1 MCVAVAQWA
10 GAHLATRGLLVRV
23 HAVIVSLGKTLSPH
37 CECGCVFGGGLSDC
51 PGAAVATL
59 VAYHHQAGDRRF
71 PLEAVKQL
79 KKIVAL
85 DDNVGRHLD
94 TNTVRAVCA
103 NPLLPQVFRPVCQR
117 DEAGAVF
124 SNLLATDMNECEI
137 CANPACTG
145 CMY

>member
-1 MCVAVAQWA
+1 EVFLHLFKMRVFVALVLAVCVCS
-10 GAHLATRGLLVRV
+10 GA
-23 HAVIVSLGKTLSPH
+23 LG
-37 CECGCVFGGGLSDC
+37 VWIR
-51 PGAAVATL
+51 
-59 VAYHHQAGDRRF
+59 AGDRRF

>member
-1 MCVAVAQWA
+1 MRVFVALVLAVCVCS
-10 GAHLATRGLLVRV
+10 GA
-23 HAVIVSLGKTLSPH
+23 LG
-37 CECGCVFGGGLSDC
+37 VWIR
-51 PGAAVATL
+51 
-59 VAYHHQAGDRRF
+59 AGDRRL
-71 PLEAVKQL
+71 PLEACEAAQKNRS
-79 KKIVAL
+79 L

-117 DEAGAVF
+117 DEAGAVSQF
-124 SNLLATDMNECEI
+124 LVATDMNECEI